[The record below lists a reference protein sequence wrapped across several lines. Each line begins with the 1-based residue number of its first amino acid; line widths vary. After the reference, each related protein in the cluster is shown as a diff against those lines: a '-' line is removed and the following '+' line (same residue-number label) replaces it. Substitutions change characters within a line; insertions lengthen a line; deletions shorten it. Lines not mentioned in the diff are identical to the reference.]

1 MLISCGKASDPA
13 MLPFLQSLAALDNH
27 EHGISIQI
35 VRTKHIVSNDFS
47 CFNSFFF
54 FALQKLYIV
63 PVGNQ
68 TGIPYSRVNHNK
80 YMVTDKVAY
89 IGE

>member
-1 MLISCGKASDPA
+1 

-27 EHGISIQI
+27 EHGISVQI
-35 VRTKHIVSNDFS
+35 VRAKHIVSNDLFLVS
-47 CFNSFFF
+47 ILFFFNF

-68 TGIPYSRVNHNK
+68 TDIPYSRVNHNK

>member
-1 MLISCGKASDPA
+1 MLSPMI
-13 MLPFLQSLAALDNH
+13 FL
-27 EHGISIQI
+27 
-35 VRTKHIVSNDFS
+35 VSFLY
-47 CFNSFFF
+47 

-68 TGIPYSRVNHNK
+68 TDIPYSRVNHNK

-89 IGE
+89 VGE